1 MWDKKS
7 HWKEESE
14 KEVNW
19 EKEEDSEEWKRKIRD
34 VKREEDVK

>member
-19 EKEEDSEEWKRKIRD
+19 EKEEDSEEKDKGSKKRGRC
-34 VKREEDVK
+34 